1 MKIFIFFLFPS
12 ILFAAPEKIEVWF
25 LSFESTSHHNI
36 QISNKLL
43 AQNDCIP
50 MGEGCFNPQTGYVG
64 KKDFVDNSQDLPK
77 ELKTFN
83 AQETELVNCDKD
95 YFFDIY
101 CGKAKAQKKP
111 SSFEIWVDTSS
122 SMKNVDYSRDPNYCY
137 RRTFIEKLTRQC
149 SKRPLVSLF
158 NTSKKIMGT
167 TKDLCMN
174 YGNNNLQKLKQWVKA
189 SSAKN
194 LVIITDID
202 EMNLDFKNFMD
213 QVGASAYGEG
223 QKPFYASELMKKI
236 SSVLSYCH

>member
-1 MKIFIFFLFPS
+1 MRVFILLFFPCL
-12 ILFAAPEKIEVWF
+12 LFAAPEKIEVWF
-25 LSFESTSHHNI
+25 LSFESTSFHNI
-36 QISNKLL
+36 EMSDQLL

-64 KKDFVDNSQDLPK
+64 KKDFKDDSEDLPK

-83 AQETELVNCDKD
+83 AQEADLVNCDKD

-122 SMKNVDYSRDPNYCY
+122 SMRNVDYSRDPDYCY
-137 RRTFIEKLTRQC
+137 RRTFIEKLSRQC
-149 SKRPLVSLF
+149 KKSPLVSLF
-158 NTSKKIMGT
+158 HTSKKIMGSS
-167 TKDLCMN
+167 KDLCMN
-174 YGNNNLQKLKQWVKA
+174 YGNNNLQKLKQWVNNSKA
-189 SSAKN
+189 KH

-213 QVGASAYGEG
+213 QVGATHYGVG
-223 QKPFYASELMKKI
+223 QKPFYASELMQKI
-236 SSVLSYCH
+236 SSVISYCH